1 MEFLVSCNVAHD
13 ARPRP
18 LNAFP
23 QAQQL
28 SNKQH
33 TAMRLQL
40 QQSHSIN
47 QTKCYT
53 YGQGAHKAYASH
65 SLILQNM

>member
-40 QQSHSIN
+40 QQSHSLN
-47 QTKCYT
+47 QNATPTAKKLKKLM
-53 YGQGAHKAYASH
+53 QAIH
-65 SLILQNM
+65 